1 MMGGTRAINK
11 EDKYQK
17 REAILDTA
25 EQLWL
30 ENRNGVVSMDA
41 VAQAARVAKGTLYL
55 YFPGK
60 EELFL
65 ALHERHVSELFSRV
79 VLYAGRVSSMDT
91 DDMIHLVMGF
101 IKDIPAFLPLAS
113 YTHGMM
119 ERQIPI
125 EAGLAFQ
132 ERVDQQLLDVV
143 DALQTHFPQ
152 LTAALMLQ
160 SYALL
165 LGLWQ
170 LLRTTPIKTKLR
182 EQDDNMVCTEDYFEM
197 LEAALNALWFG
208 AFAQEGRPPGGRS

>member
-1 MMGGTRAINK
+1 MSRIRAINEK
-11 EDKYQK
+11 DKYQK

-30 ENRNGVVSMDA
+30 ENQHSVVSMDA
-41 VAQAARVAKGTLYL
+41 VARAAGVAKGTLYL

-65 ALHERHVSELFSRV
+65 ALHERHVSEFFSRV
-79 VLYAGRVSSMDT
+79 VYYAGRVSSMDT
-91 DDMIHLVMGF
+91 DDMIYLVQGF
-101 IKDIPAFLPLAS
+101 IKDTPAFLPLAS
-113 YTHGMM
+113 HTHGIM
-119 ERQIPI
+119 ERQIPV

-132 ERVDQQLLDVV
+132 ERIDRQLLEVV
-143 DALQTHFPQ
+143 RALQVHFPL

-170 LLRTTPIKTKLR
+170 LLRPTPVKIKLR
-182 EQDDNMVCTEDYFEM
+182 EQDGKMVCTEDYFEM
-197 LEAALNALWFG
+197 LDTALQALWCG
-208 AFAQEGRPPGGRS
+208 AFAQEAPSPGIGS

>member
-1 MMGGTRAINK
+1 MMGSTRAINK

-30 ENRNGVVSMDA
+30 ENHNGVVSMDA
-41 VAQAARVAKGTLYL
+41 VAQTARVAKGTLYL

-79 VLYAGRVSSMDT
+79 VLHARRVNSMDT
-91 DDMIHLVMGF
+91 DNMIHLVMDF
-101 IKDIPAFLPLAS
+101 IKDTPAFLPLAS

-119 ERQIPI
+119 ERQIPM

-143 DALQTHFPQ
+143 DALQAHFPQ

-170 LLRTTPIKTKLR
+170 LLRTTPVKTKLR
-182 EQDDNMVCTEDYFEM
+182 EQDHSMACTEDYFEM
-197 LEAALNALWFG
+197 LETALNALWFG
-208 AFAQEGRPPGGRS
+208 AFTQEGRPPGVQS